1 MTARVPLTYA
11 HWELRDAARGPGLIL
26 LAIVTIAGFIMT
38 RLPAGQ
44 TFTTEA
50 AVRAIVEQ
58 SLFPLVLVVTA
69 GMVSR
74 DLNEGYY
81 RAYFSRPV
89 SPPLFYLQ
97 RWIVGGMLLLLYVPL
112 LTLAVSIRTGDL
124 GVPAGVVGKAAL
136 LYLLLGGTVLL
147 LSTLTRRDWVVA
159 AVLYIMEQILH
170 SIQQGGGGL
179 GPFARAI
186 HAVLPPYHVAAID
199 GSPGSGELW
208 GATAYGLGLVL
219 AALAVL
225 HWRALGSGGRA

>member
-1 MTARVPLTYA
+1 MSARMPIAYA
-11 HWELRDAARGPGLIL
+11 QWELRDAARGPGLII
-26 LAIVTIAGFIMT
+26 LAIAVLAGFIMT
-38 RLPAGQ
+38 RLPAAQ
-44 TFTTEA
+44 TFTTEG
-50 AVRAIVEQ
+50 AVRAIANQ

-89 SPPLFYLQ
+89 SPSLFYLQ
-97 RWIVGGMLLLLYVPL
+97 RWLVGGAVLLLFIPL
-112 LTLAVSIRTGDL
+112 LAGAASIRTGEL
-124 GVPAGVVGKAAL
+124 AVPVWIVGRAAL

-147 LSTLTRRDWVVA
+147 LSTVTRRDWVVA

-170 SIQQGGGGL
+170 SVQAGGGRL
-179 GPFARAI
+179 GAVARAI
-186 HAVLPPYHVAAID
+186 YTILPPYHVASID
-199 GSPGSGELW
+199 GTPTPGEIWTAS
-208 GATAYGLGLVL
+208 AYGAGLVL